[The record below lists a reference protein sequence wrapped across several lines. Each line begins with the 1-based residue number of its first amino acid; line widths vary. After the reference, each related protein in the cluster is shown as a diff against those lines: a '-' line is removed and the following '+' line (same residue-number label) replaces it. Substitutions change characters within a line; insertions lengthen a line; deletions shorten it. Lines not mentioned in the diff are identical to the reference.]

1 MVGNVAQARRRVAQR
16 GWLAR
21 RSVQTAILR
30 IGTVVIIVA
39 GALLLMVPLIWM
51 VSTSLKTNAEAFLFP
66 PRWLP
71 RHWLWRNYIEAIR
84 AIDFFLYVRNTV
96 IVTVASLLGQVIT
109 SSLVGFGFA
118 RLRAR
123 GRDLLFIVLLATMML
138 PYQVTL
144 VPVYLMFKQIG
155 WLNTFL
161 PLIVP
166 NWLGGGA
173 FFIFLMRQ
181 FFSTLPL
188 ELDDS
193 AKIDGCGLFAIYSRI
208 LLPLTKPALATVAI
222 FGFFGHWNDFM
233 GPLIYLSKNNLYTL
247 ALGLQFY
254 VTAHGQVKWNLMM
267 AATCMSVLPLLIVF
281 FSAQRTFVQG
291 VALTGIKG

>member
-1 MVGNVAQARRRVAQR
+1 MQIAALRFISVLLIVVG
-16 GWLAR
+16 
-21 RSVQTAILR
+21 
-30 IGTVVIIVA
+30 
-39 GALLLMVPLIWM
+39 GAVLLIPLIWM

-71 RHWLWRNYIEAIR
+71 KRFLWQNYIEAVTSIK
-84 AIDFFLYVRNTV
+84 FFLYLRNT
-96 IVTVASLLGQVIT
+96 IIITTASMAGQVI
-109 SSLVGFGFA
+109 SASLVGFGFA

-123 GRDLLFIVLLATMML
+123 GREFLFIVLLATMML
-138 PYQVTL
+138 PGQVTL
-144 VPVYLMFKQIG
+144 VPVYLMFKKLG

-166 NWLGGGA
+166 AWLGGGA
-173 FFIFLMRQ
+173 FSVFLLRQ
-181 FFSTLPL
+181 FFSTLPI
-188 ELDDS
+188 ELDD
-193 AKIDGCGLFAIYSRI
+193 AARIDGCGLFAIFWRI

-222 FGFFGHWNDFM
+222 FAFFGNWNDFM
-233 GPLIYLSKNNLYTL
+233 GPLIFLSKGNLYTL

-267 AATCMSVLPLLIVF
+267 AATFLSVLPLLIVF
-281 FSAQRTFVQG
+281 FSAQRTFIQG